1 MNITNVGTPNIKE
14 NKNDRLHLKSE
25 MEGNAQKNS
34 LFVTCK
40 LQAQMELLRHFHF
53 QEVVT
58 LTMGILS
65 QFDNSPPSSSNEC
78 VLTLKKNPDE
88 SPKLQVTLGDG
99 SGEEN

>member
-40 LQAQMELLRHFHF
+40 LQAQMELLRHFYF

-58 LTMGILS
+58 LT
-65 QFDNSPPSSSNEC
+65 
-78 VLTLKKNPDE
+78 
-88 SPKLQVTLGDG
+88 LGDG
-99 SGEEN
+99 RGEENWYLCYHAFVSTSFVHDICSIQTEWKAGVEPS